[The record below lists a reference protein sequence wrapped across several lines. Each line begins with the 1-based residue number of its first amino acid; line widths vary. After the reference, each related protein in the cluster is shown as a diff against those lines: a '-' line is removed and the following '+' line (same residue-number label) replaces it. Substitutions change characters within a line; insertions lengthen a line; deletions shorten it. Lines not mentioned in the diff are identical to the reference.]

1 MIRTLKFVSLGLSLL
16 VVLSGCS
23 PLMGNLRRDLD
34 DTEYGGGGPTVGGRW
49 TERSVLGDEA
59 GDAGNGRP
67 IGHQDRSLASAGNA
81 EGNEMAMGDEVNS
94 ESAPHVAPPVKRQY
108 KNGTRATKADFLDE
122 SQNEGSLWASD
133 GQTNYYF
140 TKNKIRGVGDI
151 VSVVIDSDLIRDVGI
166 EVRKTLN
173 GREKDFE
180 LALAQQRILEKTTAP
195 GADAVNTAAAAPART
210 PASGG
215 KADDKGPAV
224 PQATMA
230 DVDVTKSLSIKA
242 NDVFMA
248 EILERYPNGNYKI
261 RATKRIPYKNGS
273 PRMISMLAVVKGTDI
288 GEDDTVA
295 SGKLYE
301 YRIEATR

>member
-1 MIRTLKFVSLGLSLL
+1 MTSTLQIRSAYLILTVM
-16 VVLSGCS
+16 LSGCS
-23 PLMGNLRRDLD
+23 SLMGNLRRDFD
-34 DTEYGGGGPTVGGRW
+34 DGENTAGPTVGGRW

-59 GDAGNGRP
+59 GEAGGDRS
-67 IGHQDRSLASAGNA
+67 IGHQDRGPASTGSPNA
-81 EGNEMAMGDEVNS
+81 NEMAMSEEVNS
-94 ESAPHVAPPVKRQY
+94 ESAPSVAPPVKRQY

-151 VSVVIDSDLIRDVGI
+151 VSVVIDADLIRDVGL

-173 GREKDFE
+173 GREREFE
-180 LALAQQRILEKTTAP
+180 LSLAQQRLVEKAATP
-195 GADAVNTAAAAPART
+195 GNDALNTGAAAPART
-210 PASGG
+210 LPNGG
-215 KADDKGPAV
+215 KPDEKGPAI
-224 PQATMA
+224 PQATLA

-242 NDVFMA
+242 TDVFMA

-261 RATKRIPYKNGS
+261 RATKRIPYKNGT

-288 GEDDTVA
+288 GEDDSVP